1 MANTSTITE
10 LLEKRAQIKK
20 KKPRFLRTDSAKIK
34 RLARQ
39 KKWRRPKGRDNK
51 IRRRKRGSLA
61 SPSYSSPKK
70 VKGMHPRGLT
80 EILAS
85 NPDELENADST
96 KHIIRIRSSV
106 GNKKKRIIIKKAKE
120 LKLLIINPKI
130 KLKIKPKE
138 EEKQKK
144 KEKET
149 AKKEPEETKE
159 KPEQEPAKGKKPEQ
173 AKEKPVKEKEPF
185 PAKKTPKKDKK
196 EKPKPSKKTP
206 KKPKPAPKQEKGRV
220 GAQGGKPQS
229 SRGNVNILHASP
241 KKTNHTPKPGAKK
254 TKTAKT
260 TKK

>member
-34 RLARQ
+34 RLSRQ

-85 NPDELENADST
+85 NPDELENADNT

-120 LKLLIINPKI
+120 LKLQIINPKI

-159 KPEQEPAKGKKPEQ
+159 KPEQEPAREKKPEP
-173 AKEKPVKEKEPF
+173 AKEKPVKEKEPS
-185 PAKKTPKKDKK
+185 PAKKDKK

-206 KKPKPAPKQEKGRV
+206 KKPKPATKQEKGRV
-220 GAQGGKPQS
+220 GAQGGK
-229 SRGNVNILHASP
+229 SRNSKGNVNVLHTSP
-241 KKTNHTPKPGAKK
+241 KKPTPAPKPEAKK
-254 TKTAKT
+254 TKRTKT